1 MNEGQINIEESV
13 LLKQMKKLQKE
24 RKALKKEVQEL
35 KKELTALNV
44 KVDLLLSKQST
55 PPGPPMFREVL
66 PPPYRLGEQPRY
78 DNPVSRMP
86 TEQPRYDKPV
96 GRK

>member
-1 MNEGQINIEESV
+1 MSQINNEDSV
-13 LLKQMKKLQKE
+13 LLKQVKKLQKE

-35 KKELTALNV
+35 KKELTAVNV

-66 PPPYRLGEQPRY
+66 PPNYRLGEQPRY
-78 DNPVSRMP
+78 DNR
-86 TEQPRYDKPV
+86 T

>member
-1 MNEGQINIEESV
+1 MEQTNNQESV
-13 LLKQMKKLQKE
+13 LLKQVKKLQKE

-35 KKELTALNV
+35 RKELTSLNI

-55 PPGPPMFREVL
+55 PPGPPMFRDVL
-66 PPPYRLGEQPRY
+66 PPNYRLGQQPRS
-78 DNPVSRMP
+78 DNPVRSMP
-86 TEQPRYDKPV
+86 TEQPRCGDLA